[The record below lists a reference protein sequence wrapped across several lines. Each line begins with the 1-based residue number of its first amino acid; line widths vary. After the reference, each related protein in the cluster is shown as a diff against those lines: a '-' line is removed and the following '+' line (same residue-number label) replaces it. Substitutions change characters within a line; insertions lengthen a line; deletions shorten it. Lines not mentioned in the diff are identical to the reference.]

1 MNVELKVTP
10 DKYLPYRYAGA
21 SGDFNPIHI
30 DREFAE
36 QVGLPSTILHGLWSM
51 AQVARACTNAAGGD
65 PRSLKRLSVQ
75 FRGMGFPEQ
84 EVAVTGSVK
93 EEGERARGDRR
104 RGRPGRQPDH
114 PERRGRAGD
123 LLVGLRHNRG
133 VEITSRQRFLL
144 HKVVEA
150 HRELDQPVGSKWIA
164 EQDDVPWGPST
175 VRAELANLEE
185 VGLLEHPHTSAGRVP
200 TDRGYRVYVDEI
212 LAGRTLPVPSK
223 QFELTSM
230 RREVDE
236 AMRATS
242 EQLSQVTNL
251 LALVTAPPI
260 GTATIRRVEVLL
272 LQPQVAM
279 VVIITS
285 TGGVTKRIISYDTPV
300 DPGLVDWAS
309 SYLNEALGG
318 LDVGSRM
325 LQSRLMVDGGAEQL
339 FLATLAPAFTE
350 LEDTAGST
358 LFMEGAARLLS
369 EHRIDE
375 LSQIGALMEVLE
387 HRRALLG
394 VLRESLAEPN
404 VYLKI
409 GSENAA
415 PALRSLSLVA
425 ANYGLAR
432 RNLGAV
438 SVIGPLRMDYPGA
451 IIAVRQA
458 ASELSRF
465 VAEVYDE

>member
-1 MNVELKVTP
+1 MALTP
-10 DKYLPYRYAGA
+10 
-21 SGDFNPIHI
+21 
-30 DREFAE
+30 
-36 QVGLPSTILHGLWSM
+36 
-51 AQVARACTNAAGGD
+51 
-65 PRSLKRLSVQ
+65 
-75 FRGMGFPEQ
+75 
-84 EVAVTGSVK
+84 
-93 EEGERARGDRR
+93 
-104 RGRPGRQPDH
+104 RQ
-114 PERRGRAGD
+114 
-123 LLVGLRHNRG
+123 
-133 VEITSRQRFLL
+133 TFLL
-144 HKVVEA
+144 RKLVEA
-150 HRELDQPVGSKWIA
+150 HRELDQPIGSKWIA
-164 EQDDVPWGPST
+164 ELDDVPWGPST
-175 VRAELANLEE
+175 VRAELAKLEE
-185 VGLLEHPHTSAGRVP
+185 GGLLEHPHTSAGRVP

-212 LAGRTLPVPSK
+212 MAEGPLPVPRK
-223 QFELTSM
+223 PLELTTM

-260 GTATIRRVEVLL
+260 ETATIRRVEVLL

-285 TGGVTKRIISYDTPV
+285 TGGVTKRVISYESPV

-318 LDVGSRM
+318 LDVGSRA
-325 LQSRLMVDGGAEQL
+325 LQARLAVDGRAEQE

-350 LEDTAGST
+350 LEDTAEST

-369 EHRIDE
+369 EHRLQE

-394 VLRESLAEPN
+394 VLRESLFEPS
-404 VYLKI
+404 VYLRI

-415 PALRSLSLVA
+415 PELRSMSLVA
-425 ANYGLAR
+425 ANYGVAR

-458 ASELSRF
+458 ATELSRF

>member
-1 MNVELKVTP
+1 
-10 DKYLPYRYAGA
+10 
-21 SGDFNPIHI
+21 
-30 DREFAE
+30 
-36 QVGLPSTILHGLWSM
+36 
-51 AQVARACTNAAGGD
+51 VA
-65 PRSLKRLSVQ
+65 L
-75 FRGMGFPEQ
+75 
-84 EVAVTGSVK
+84 
-93 EEGERARGDRR
+93 
-104 RGRPGRQPDH
+104 
-114 PERRGRAGD
+114 
-123 LLVGLRHNRG
+123 
-133 VEITSRQRFLL
+133 TSRQTFLL
-144 HKVVEA
+144 RKVVEA
-150 HRELDQPVGSKWIA
+150 HREFDQPIGSKWIA

-175 VRAELANLEE
+175 VRGELAKLED

-200 TDRGYRVYVDEI
+200 TDRGYRVYVDE
-212 LAGRTLPVPSK
+212 LMTGGALPVLRK
-223 QFELTSM
+223 RLELTTM
-230 RREVDE
+230 RREVEE

-260 GTATIRRVEVLL
+260 ETATIRRVEVLL

-285 TGGVTKRIISYDTPV
+285 TGGVTKRVISYDTPV
-300 DPGLVDWAS
+300 DRGLVEWAS

-318 LDVGSRM
+318 LDVGSRT
-325 LQSRLMVDGGAEQL
+325 LQSRLQVDGRAEQE
-339 FLATLAPAFTE
+339 FLRTLAPAFTE
-350 LEDTAGST
+350 LEDTAEST

-369 EHRIDE
+369 EHRMQE
-375 LSQIGALMEVLE
+375 LEQIGAIMEVLE

-404 VYLKI
+404 VYLRI
-409 GSENAA
+409 GSENEA
-415 PALRSLSLVA
+415 PELRSMSMVA

>member
-1 MNVELKVTP
+1 VALTP
-10 DKYLPYRYAGA
+10 
-21 SGDFNPIHI
+21 
-30 DREFAE
+30 
-36 QVGLPSTILHGLWSM
+36 
-51 AQVARACTNAAGGD
+51 
-65 PRSLKRLSVQ
+65 
-75 FRGMGFPEQ
+75 
-84 EVAVTGSVK
+84 
-93 EEGERARGDRR
+93 
-104 RGRPGRQPDH
+104 RQ
-114 PERRGRAGD
+114 
-123 LLVGLRHNRG
+123 
-133 VEITSRQRFLL
+133 TFLL
-144 HKVVEA
+144 RKLVEA
-150 HRELDQPVGSKWIA
+150 HRELDQPIGSKWIA

-175 VRAELANLEE
+175 VRAELAKLEE
-185 VGLLEHPHTSAGRVP
+185 SGLLEHPHTSAGRVP
-200 TDRGYRVYVDEI
+200 TDRGYRIYVDEI
-212 LAGRTLPVPSK
+212 LAVGKLPVPRK
-223 QFELTSM
+223 PLELTTM

-260 GTATIRRVEVLL
+260 ETATIRRVEVLL

-285 TGGVTKRIISYDTPV
+285 TGGVTKRVISYESPV

-325 LQSRLMVDGGAEQL
+325 LQSRLTTDGAGPEQR
-339 FLATLAPAFTE
+339 FLETLRPAFTE

-369 EHRIDE
+369 EHRLEE

-387 HRRALLG
+387 HRRALLS

-415 PALRSLSLVA
+415 PELRSLSLVA

-438 SVIGPLRMDYPGA
+438 SVIGPVRMDYPRA
-451 IIAVRQA
+451 IHSVREA
-458 ASELSRF
+458 AAALSRF
-465 VAEVYDE
+465 VEELYEA

>member
-1 MNVELKVTP
+1 
-10 DKYLPYRYAGA
+10 
-21 SGDFNPIHI
+21 
-30 DREFAE
+30 
-36 QVGLPSTILHGLWSM
+36 
-51 AQVARACTNAAGGD
+51 VALT
-65 PRSLKRLSVQ
+65 
-75 FRGMGFPEQ
+75 
-84 EVAVTGSVK
+84 
-93 EEGERARGDRR
+93 AR
-104 RGRPGRQPDH
+104 Q
-114 PERRGRAGD
+114 
-123 LLVGLRHNRG
+123 
-133 VEITSRQRFLL
+133 TFLL
-144 HKVVEA
+144 RKLVEA
-150 HRELDQPVGSKWIA
+150 HRQLDQPIGSKWIA
-164 EQDDVPWGPST
+164 EQGDVPWGPST
-175 VRAELANLEE
+175 VRAELANLED

-200 TDRGYRVYVDEI
+200 TDRGYRVYVDE
-212 LAGRTLPVPSK
+212 LMSEGALPVPRK
-223 QFELTSM
+223 PLELTTM

-242 EQLSQVTNL
+242 EQLSQVTDL

-260 GTATIRRVEVLL
+260 ETATIRRVEVLL

-325 LQSRLMVDGGAEQL
+325 LQARLIVEGRAEQE

-350 LEDTAGST
+350 LEDSAGST
-358 LFMEGAARLLS
+358 LFMDGAARLLA
-369 EHRIDE
+369 EHRLEE

-394 VLRESLAEPN
+394 VLRESLTEPN
-404 VYLKI
+404 VYLRI